1 MNQIKANLAT
11 FVQSISENVERI
23 QKYDGKIPQIEI
35 DILLESIR
43 DFYTNVLELNKDNI
57 GLGTSSSHI
66 MVNTL
71 HEQHEAEVEAK
82 AQEIVTTAEA
92 IATIEVAET
101 VVAEKPVEQAKVETS
116 EQEAPMV
123 LETKKEEA
131 EVVENEEES
140 IVLNTDDD
148 NSDTAF
154 ETLLKNETILQ
165 EIANDDILSST
176 SIIEFETVEYGQPV
190 VEHTAVQ
197 IKEPVAPLQAKEEP
211 VQEPVVEVEKEVKI
225 EAKPA
230 EPAPIVR
237 PAIEP
242 AATVVQDSAPKK
254 VEQPKPIVPEPKV
267 EESHDENRQTS
278 LFDYL
283 KSNSVTRAAEQVDRF
298 SGVAVK
304 TLADKFQ
311 ESKEKEKILFEVA
324 HEREPQKRRVEDLR
338 TIIGINDK
346 ILFMSDLFG
355 KNMKAY
361 NDFILRL
368 NKIND
373 TQEALDYLRTVEEE
387 YNWDKES
394 LAVQSFIKI
403 FERKFK

>member
-101 VVAEKPVEQAKVETS
+101 VVAEKPVEQEKVETS

-148 NSDTAF
+148 NSDAAF
-154 ETLLKNETILQ
+154 ETLMKNETILQ

-176 SIIEFETVEYGQPV
+176 SIIEFETVEYDQPV
-190 VEHTAVQ
+190 AEQPAVQ
-197 IKEPVAPLQAKEEP
+197 SNEPIPPVQIKEEP
-211 VQEPVVEVEKEVKI
+211 VQEPTVEAEKEVKI
-225 EAKPA
+225 ETKRVESEPMVSPAIKPA
-230 EPAPIVR
+230 PTVAQEP
-237 PAIEP
+237 
-242 AATVVQDSAPKK
+242 APKK
-254 VEQPKPIVPEPKV
+254 VEQPKPTVPEPKV